1 MNNTIRHKSELYPG
15 LMHTEDIWGRIFG
28 HKIKVSI
35 ENFNKDYR
43 ERFKEYIKN
52 HYHGATIEETTK
64 KEVAIFLRDGKVLVL
79 NGVFTFQ
86 RLFRLK

>member
-64 KEVAIFLRDGKVLVL
+64 KKRWLYFFGMERCWS
-79 NGVFTFQ
+79 
-86 RLFRLK
+86 